1 MDLEAVVTFLAA
13 AETENFREAARRRYI
28 SQAAVSQQVAR
39 LEAELKTPLFE
50 RQGRRVRLAAGGRE
64 FLPYAERL
72 VKLADEARARLAV
85 AQGRPRLVLGG
96 DWLTAEAVV
105 PWLCR
110 QLLQSG
116 EALDIEVRL
125 ADSPDEGWDG
135 AVLCDPPASARLRRE
150 WLLADPVALVVA
162 ADGGDWDREPPD
174 VDAVL
179 RSTRLMVPAAAAY
192 WPGLAAALADR
203 GMVVPTM
210 AISQLAAIRRLIHEG
225 VGAAFLPRMAVTRDL
240 MEGRLL
246 ALDVPWLP
254 PMAVG
259 VYWVTPRDQAPT
271 AAAQRAERLLRRRWP
286 ARVTRPES
294 PPPAFRQSP

>member
-1 MDLEAVVTFLAA
+1 MDLEAVATFLAA

-50 RQGRRVRLAAGGRE
+50 RRGRRVRLAPGGRD

-72 VKLADEARARLAV
+72 VRLAEEARARLAV

-96 DWLTAEAVV
+96 DWLTAEAVI

-110 QLLQSG
+110 HLLQSG
-116 EALDIEVRL
+116 DPLDIEVR
-125 ADSPDEGWDG
+125 PGDEPGDQWDG
-135 AVLCDPPASARLRRE
+135 AVLCDPPGSARLRRE
-150 WLLADPVALVVA
+150 WLMSDPVALVVP
-162 ADGGDWDREPPD
+162 ADGADWDREPPD
-174 VDAVL
+174 ADTIL
-179 RSTRLMVPAAAAY
+179 RSTRLMVPQAAAY

-203 GMVVPTM
+203 GMVVPTV
-210 AISQLAAIRRLIHEG
+210 ALSQLSAIRRLIHEG
-225 VGAAFLPRMAVTRDL
+225 VGAAFLPRLAVTRDL

-254 PMAVG
+254 PVAVSL
-259 VYWVTPRDQAPT
+259 YWVTPRDGTPT
-271 AAAQRAERLLRRRWP
+271 AAVQQAERLLRRRWP
-286 ARVTRPES
+286 ARVRRPES
-294 PPPAFRQSP
+294 PPPASRQSP